1 MSLHHPDPTP
11 VCRQPPG
18 RREPSL
24 AALVDAARAGD
35 EHAWAALVHRLQPR
49 LQRPIRRFGLSPA
62 QADDVLQTAWL
73 RLFQHLG
80 ALRSSD
86 AVGAW
91 LTVTARREAFL
102 ALQEHVREFPTDT
115 LVADEVADL
124 PGPDEEL
131 LEDERRA
138 VLGRAIA
145 TLPSR
150 HRRLMELMVREP
162 GLDYRQV
169 SVRTGI
175 PLGSIGPI
183 RGRCV
188 LRMADHP
195 EVQALRD

>member
-24 AALVDAARAGD
+24 AALVDAARGGPAPAGGGG
-35 EHAWAALVHRLQPR
+35 APGRPR
-49 LQRPIRRFGLSPA
+49 GRPGPSRRFGLSHA

-131 LEDERRA
+131 LDDERRA